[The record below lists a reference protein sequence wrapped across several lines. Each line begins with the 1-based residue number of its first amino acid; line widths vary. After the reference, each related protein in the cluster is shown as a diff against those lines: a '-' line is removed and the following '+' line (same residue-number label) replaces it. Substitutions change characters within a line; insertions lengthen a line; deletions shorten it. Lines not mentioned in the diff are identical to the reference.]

1 MKRTKQTKSYF
12 KTINDEVKTLSYCV
26 NHFDIN
32 SFHRDCESN
41 AIGGNDYLLSEVL
54 KPNTAF
60 GFLEFCVKQDKLYL
74 FAANSKTGYIVEDGK
89 TIFSLRKISDLLNTL
104 IVLDDNEEQI
114 PVRIGT
120 TKELQSDGT
129 FKSVPIIEER
139 TQIGII
145 ILLNLWKAA
154 GVAKEKAKAIAKAKA
169 ERAAKR
175 AAQRAAKTE
184 LVTV

>member
-12 KTINDEVKTLSYCV
+12 QTINDEVKTLSYCV

-60 GFLEFCVKQDKLYL
+60 GFIEFCVKQDKLYL
-74 FAANSKTGYIVEDGK
+74 FATNAKTGYIVEDGK

-104 IVLDDNEEQI
+104 IVLDDNEEEIQ
-114 PVRIGT
+114 VRTGT

-129 FKSVPIIEER
+129 IKNVPVMETR
-139 TQIGII
+139 VQIGII
-145 ILLNLWKAA
+145 TLLNLWKAA
-154 GVAKEKAKAIAKAKA
+154 GIAKEKAKAKAEAKARRA
-169 ERAAKR
+169 EKR
-175 AAQRAAKTE
+175 AAQRAAKAD